1 MFEHLAQFPKV
12 LVVGP
17 QRSGTRIAAK
27 CIAHDTGHRYADEKE
42 LGGGDDVMKATALL
56 CNDEKVVLQAPG
68 LTHCCDTWRDSVC
81 VVMVRREMSD
91 IVRSQERINWHCE
104 EKELAKYGMAFEPFL
119 PGTAAQAKYQ
129 AWDDYQ
135 RRYIAH
141 WTEIQYEDLR
151 AHPLWVDNREG
162 WAWDMTE

>member
-1 MFEHLAQFPKV
+1 MFEHLAQFPKI

-42 LGGGDDVMKATALL
+42 LGGGDDLDKARAVLGS
-56 CNDEKVVLQAPG
+56 DEKLVLQAPG
-68 LTHCCDTWRDSVC
+68 LTYCCSGWGDSVC
-81 VVMVRREMSD
+81 VVMVRRD
-91 IVRSQERINWHCE
+91 VTQIVCSQNRIGWRCE
-104 EKELAKYGMAFEPFL
+104 DTELAKYNREPAQVA
-119 PGTAAQAKYQ
+119 GAAALTKYQ
-129 AWDDYQ
+129 RWEDHQ
-135 RRYIAH
+135 RAKIAH

-162 WAWDMTE
+162 WAWDRTR